1 MPPCKR
7 NQRSDGIQT
16 PRGHI
21 GDAETRMLRRNVG
34 TAALEPATN
43 GIHFRADMSSLK
55 ARAAGPSRT
64 FLCVFIFFFCFF

>member
-43 GIHFRADMSSLK
+43 GIHFRADLK